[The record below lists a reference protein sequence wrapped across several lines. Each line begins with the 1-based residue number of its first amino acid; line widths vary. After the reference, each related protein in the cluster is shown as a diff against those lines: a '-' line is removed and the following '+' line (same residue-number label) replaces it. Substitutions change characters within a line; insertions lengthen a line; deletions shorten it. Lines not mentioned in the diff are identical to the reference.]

1 MTLHSGQTIAI
12 LSEPELEFRYKQRLV
27 DPRDGLSI
35 FGPYDADLASHPAN
49 IVYAAIGCSGAIAKL
64 ARWSERF
71 VGPIP
76 TDARNYDCRNW
87 PHFPGFEA
95 AYCTRWPREP
105 ACVCELDANAI
116 REALRYRDDHKRTA
130 KVVDMFLGAIDAI
143 AKRDEDYGVVLCIV
157 PDDIWLLCRSL
168 SKVQDGI
175 GVPISEEEQRSR
187 AEGPDLFGTYDPDEY
202 RRSPD
207 FRRQLKA
214 RALAYGIPLQIIK
227 ESTLDFEPS
236 DDTGL
241 SKESPKSIVAWCL
254 STGIYYK
261 AGGKP
266 WRLCSARE
274 GVCYVGLAFRRAQ
287 GKDHR
292 TACCAAQMFLDSGDG
307 IVFKGETGPW
317 YSRET
322 RECHLDTKA
331 AHDLLKGVLE
341 TYKQLGGKPLTE
353 VFLHSRSDISDE
365 EFQGYQKACPSG
377 VSLVGVRVRID
388 HAGFRLFRIG
398 DKPVLRGS
406 FLLLSDTSAYLWGSG
421 FKLRLE
427 TYDGWDVPLPL
438 RIDVQHGHA
447 NVEQV
452 ARDILGL
459 TKLNYNSCRLGGAQ
473 PITVSFSDK
482 VGEILVSNPGVKN
495 FRPQFKFYI

>member
-1 MTLHSGQTIAI
+1 MRLHSGQTIAM

-35 FGPYDADLASHPAN
+35 FEPYDADLASHPAS
-49 IVYAAIGCSGAIAKL
+49 IVYAAIGCSGAL
-64 ARWSERF
+64 ARLTRWSERV

-76 TDARNYDCRNW
+76 TDAANYDCRNW

-105 ACVCELDANAI
+105 AWVCELDADAI

-130 KVVDMFLGAIDAI
+130 KVVDMFLGAIDAA

-175 GVPISEEEQRSR
+175 GVPISEEEQQSR
-187 AEGPDLFGTYDPDEY
+187 AEGPDLFGSYDPDEY

-214 RALAYGIPLQIIK
+214 RALAYGIPLQIIR

-236 DDTGL
+236 SDTGL

-274 GVCYVGLAFRRAQ
+274 GVCYVGLAFRNRSRDA
-287 GKDHR
+287 GK
-292 TACCAAQMFLDSGDG
+292 
-307 IVFKGETGPW
+307 
-317 YSRET
+317 
-322 RECHLDTKA
+322 
-331 AHDLLKGVLE
+331 
-341 TYKQLGGKPLTE
+341 
-353 VFLHSRSDISDE
+353 
-365 EFQGYQKACPSG
+365 
-377 VSLVGVRVRID
+377 SLF
-388 HAGFRLFRIG
+388 A
-398 DKPVLRGS
+398 
-406 FLLLSDTSAYLWGSG
+406 
-421 FKLRLE
+421 
-427 TYDGWDVPLPL
+427 
-438 RIDVQHGHA
+438 
-447 NVEQV
+447 
-452 ARDILGL
+452 
-459 TKLNYNSCRLGGAQ
+459 
-473 PITVSFSDK
+473 
-482 VGEILVSNPGVKN
+482 
-495 FRPQFKFYI
+495 